1 MIPSTRKEAL
11 AGGYK
16 TYSTGAA
23 CLRGH
28 VANRRAK
35 TGECLACR
43 AEHLIVWRKKNPKS
57 VKQHNA
63 TQYLNHPEKIKAGIK
78 NWSKNNPVKVLVY
91 TRANQAKRNMRNPK
105 WLSPD
110 DKWMI
115 EQAYELAA
123 LRTKTF
129 GFSWHVDHIL
139 PLQGKTVSGL
149 HTPYNL
155 QVIPGVE
162 NVRKSNSFEVAA

>member
-1 MIPSTRKEAL
+1 MMPSTRKEAL

-43 AEHLIVWRKKNPKS
+43 AEHLIVWRKNNPES
-57 VKQHNA
+57 VKQHNT
-63 TQYLNHPEKIKAGIK
+63 TQYVNHTEKIKAYVQK
-78 NWSKNNPVKVLVY
+78 WAKENPAKVLTY
-91 TRANQAKRNMRNPK
+91 TRASQTKKRMRNPK
-105 WLSPD
+105 WLTAD
-110 DKWMI
+110 EKWMI
-115 EQAYELAA
+115 GQAYELAA

-155 QVIPGVE
+155 QVIPGAE
-162 NVRKSNSFEVAA
+162 NVRKSNSFEVAV